1 MAAAA
6 GDVRYERD
14 IYTWLTALELS
25 QYYFIFKAAG
35 MEKIKVRWWHMPHA
49 LSQHAC
55 TFPLTSGGASV
66 SRRHAIDAA
75 ARSCLVHAVALLY
88 MLMCVVLLAV
98 SSLPYLGLRRTC
110 CTSTPRTCAASAWRI
125 PHTCPG

>member
-25 QYYFIFKAAG
+25 QYYFMFKAAG

-55 TFPLTSGGASV
+55 TFPRPADDKRRRVLYRAVMPSTL
-66 SRRHAIDAA
+66 RHARAW
-75 ARSCLVHAVALLY
+75 Y
-88 MLMCVVLLAV
+88 M
-98 SSLPYLGLRRTC
+98 RWRC
-110 CTSTPRTCAASAWRI
+110 CTC
-125 PHTCPG
+125 